1 MAELKEDEGH
11 LSKERKDLALY
22 LYFIYFFSGIYI
34 LGLVFLV
41 SPTSAPSSAPSSK
54 DINTCVSIPHP

>member
-22 LYFIYFFSGIYI
+22 LHFIYFFSGIYI

-41 SPTSAPSSAPSSK
+41 SPTSAPSSAPSK
-54 DINTCVSIPHP
+54 YINTCVSIPHP